1 MRFVKRA
8 TLVALE
14 RDEFGR
20 TMKGYEVVAQEEAK
34 KGYTCS
40 LSREMLLA
48 VADDWD
54 VSYERGR
61 KLQ

>member
-20 TMKGYEVVAQEEAK
+20 TMKGYEVVAQEEKA
-34 KGYTCS
+34 TPVACAE
-40 LSREMLLA
+40 RTLLA
-48 VADDWD
+48 VT
-54 VSYERGR
+54 SKR
-61 KLQ
+61 